1 MTNNLRQRGSQVNSQ
16 PSNDAAAPLQNNDN
30 INIVLLGK
38 TGVGKSSSGNT
49 ILGEN
54 RFPCKRSLSSYTRVS
69 SVERS
74 EINGRSVS
82 VIDTP
87 GFFDTNLP
95 KEKLSDEFARSVYL
109 SAPGVHAFLFVV
121 PFGRFTEQE
130 EEILTKMQKVF
141 GKEVLKHVIILFT
154 YGDECDRENIEA
166 EINENP
172 IVKRVVEKC
181 QNYHVINNRDL
192 TDRQQVNDLL
202 LKIDTMIEW
211 NGCYTNKM
219 YKYAQMSTFE
229 RFCKIFREYFDAVID
244 FLREKTK
251 CLKRTLEEILDNAY
265 EQLNNDD

>member
-1 MTNNLRQRGSQVNSQ
+1 MANNLRQRGSQLSNQ
-16 PSNDAAAPLQNNDN
+16 PSNYAVVPLQNNSD

-54 RFPCKRSLSSYTRVS
+54 RFKCGRSLSAVTNIS
-69 SVERS
+69 SVEKS

-87 GFFDTNLP
+87 GFFCTNLP
-95 KEKLSDEFARSVYL
+95 KDQLSDEFARSVYL

-130 EEILTKMQKVF
+130 EETLIRVQKVF
-141 GKEVLKHVIILFT
+141 GKKVLKHVIILFT
-154 YGDECDRENIEA
+154 YGDECVRGRIQS
-166 EINENP
+166 EIDGNE
-172 IVKRVVEKC
+172 IVKRVVGKC

-192 TDRQQVNDLL
+192 TDRQQVDDLL

-211 NGCYTNKM
+211 NSYYTNEM
-219 YKYAQMSTFE
+219 YEWAQMTTWEKFWKMFKD
-229 RFCKIFREYFDAVID
+229 FCNAVVAFFQNQSNSFDNCYWTQRMKPYMRVH
-244 FLREKTK
+244 T
-251 CLKRTLEEILDNAY
+251 
-265 EQLNNDD
+265 